1 MVFDRMLALVR
12 SARHLGSG
20 DELGPSADPGD
31 MFETAAGAG
40 DAALSVVG
48 RENEAL
54 RRRHEEI
61 LDSLRSL
68 ALVEDEVAETF
79 KRAETLF
86 DELAKAKSEL
96 ARAEAVGRVER
107 EARDAA
113 LARNAELG
121 QTFERTR
128 SELETVR
135 AEAQRLAAALTQRE
149 AEAKKLEKDNAALAE
164 HSARV
169 DDERAAALD
178 RVRLG
183 EQDLAAARGE
193 LGAADSDRAR
203 LEHDLAAALER
214 VAIAERA
221 TAAIELQFEEARAT
235 NVRLA
240 SELTEERSQHGAL
253 RNHARAIETE
263 LETLQQEH
271 ARTRMD
277 AQRDSA
283 AAQDQIAALTAKLT
297 HAEAIEAVRE
307 RILQDLQQDAA
318 EKAALLTGA
327 ERAAR
332 ESDLSARQADE
343 MRQAAD
349 KARENAESQLAA
361 VRASQKRMLA
371 RVSPLIAA
379 LRERTNV
386 ANSRAAMI
394 VELETRL
401 EARVREAGGAM
412 HMAEARTT
420 MLTAELETERSRRL
434 LAEGALNDDRARRVA
449 TLDENDFSASGG
461 GPTSLGGQRMERRRP
476 RSKRLLP
483 PHHAA

>member
-1 MVFDRMLALVR
+1 MVFDRLLALVR
-12 SARHLGSG
+12 SARNLGSG
-20 DELGPSADPGD
+20 DEHWQSASPEN
-31 MFETAAGAG
+31 MFETAAGAD

-79 KRAETLF
+79 QRAETLF

-96 ARAEAVGRVER
+96 ARVEAVERVER

-113 LARNAELG
+113 MARNAELG

-135 AEAQRLAAALTQRE
+135 AEARRLASALTQRE
-149 AEAKKLEKDNAALAE
+149 AEVKKLEKDNAALIE
-164 HSARV
+164 HSARI
-169 DDERAAALD
+169 DDERSTALD

-183 EQDLAAARGE
+183 EQDLAAVRGE
-193 LGAADSDRAR
+193 LEGADSDRAR
-203 LEHDLAAALER
+203 LDRDLSEALER
-214 VAIAERA
+214 VKIAERA
-221 TAAIELQFEEARAT
+221 ASSVEIQIEETRAQVVLLVSQLSEEKS
-235 NVRLA
+235 L
-240 SELTEERSQHGAL
+240 HGAL
-253 RNHARAIETE
+253 RNRTRANESE
-263 LETLQQEH
+263 LETVQRDYAQ
-271 ARTRMD
+271 ARLE
-277 AQRDSA
+277 AQHDSA
-283 AAQDQIAALTAKLT
+283 ATQDQIAALTAKLT

-307 RILQDLQQDAA
+307 HILQDLQKDAA

-327 ERAAR
+327 ERAGR
-332 ESDLSARQADE
+332 ESELSARQADE
-343 MRQAAD
+343 MRQSAD
-349 KARENAESQLAA
+349 KARERADVQLAA
-361 VRASQKRMLA
+361 AQAAQKRMLA

-379 LRERTNV
+379 LRERTHM

-394 VELETRL
+394 VELEARL
-401 EARVREAGGAM
+401 ATRVRDAGDAM
-412 HMAEARTT
+412 HMAEARTA

-434 LAEGALNDDRARRVA
+434 LAEAALNDDRARRVA
-449 TLDENDFSASGG
+449 TLDESDFSATGG
-461 GPTSLGGQRMERRRP
+461 GPTSLGGQRVERRRP
-476 RSKRLLP
+476 RSKRLFP

>member
-12 SARHLGSG
+12 SARHLGLG
-20 DELGPSADPGD
+20 DAHAPSTDPERT
-31 MFETAAGAG
+31 FETATGVG
-40 DAALSVVG
+40 DDALSVVG

-54 RRRHEEI
+54 RRRHEDI

-79 KRAETLF
+79 QRAETLF

-96 ARAEAVGRVER
+96 ARAEAVGRVDR

-113 LARNAELG
+113 MARNAELG
-121 QTFERTR
+121 QSYERTR

-135 AEAQRLAAALTQRE
+135 AEAQRLAAALAMQE
-149 AEAKKLEKDNAALAE
+149 AEGKKLENDNSSLAE
-164 HSARV
+164 NV
-169 DDERAAALD
+169 KKLEDELAAALD
-178 RVRLG
+178 RTRLG
-183 EQDLAAARGE
+183 EQDLEAVRAE
-193 LGAADSDRAR
+193 LKAADSDRAQ
-203 LEHDLAAALER
+203 LDHDLSEALER

-221 TAAIELQFEEARAT
+221 AAAVELQLEETRT
-235 NVRLA
+235 HVVRLV
-240 SELTEERSQHGAL
+240 SELTEEKSLHAAL
-253 RNHARAIETE
+253 RNRARAVEAE
-263 LETLQQEH
+263 LETLQQNH
-271 ARTRMD
+271 VQSRLD

-307 RILQDLQQDAA
+307 RILQDLQRDAA
-318 EKAALLTGA
+318 EKAALLTGGA
-327 ERAAR
+327 RAAR
-332 ESDLSARQADE
+332 ESELSARQADE

-349 KARENAESQLAA
+349 KARERAESQLAA
-361 VRASQKRMLA
+361 AQAAQKRMLA

-386 ANSRAAMI
+386 SNARAAMI
-394 VELETRL
+394 VDL
-401 EARVREAGGAM
+401 EARLDARVRQAGDAM
-412 HMAEARTT
+412 QSAEARAA

-434 LAEGALNDDRARRVA
+434 LAEAALTDDRARRVA
-449 TLDENDFSASGG
+449 TIEEGDFSGA
-461 GPTSLGGQRMERRRP
+461 GPMSLGGLRVERRRP
-476 RSKRLLP
+476 RSKKLPP